1 MRRFARC
8 LVLLLAPAASFAQS
22 TQPLPALA
30 MERLEL
36 DPAALGSLAI
46 GSGELLPV
54 GSMRLSSA
62 IDYERNPLVLYRD
75 GQRFGA
81 VVGNRFTLH
90 LAAAYSPWPRVEL
103 SVQAPALIQQSGDD
117 LSVAGYQQPAAMGV
131 GEPLVRARFGV
142 LRLEDGAPADV
153 AAELGVGLPLGA
165 GGALARDGGFSL
177 APRVMA
183 SRQLGRLLAS
193 AELGMRLR
201 STVSLAGDSVGSH
214 LDAGASV
221 ATQASQLL
229 RLELMV
235 RTESSFTST
244 PGSAELLAG
253 ARYQLPRSIELF
265 ALTGPGL
272 RSGPGTPAFRFVVG
286 IALGRAAPP
295 LPAPIVASVTPPP
308 PPPAVIIDP
317 CAPGQQHEPAQC
329 PDLDDD
335 GDGIPN
341 KADRCPTEKGLP
353 ELQGCPAKDADGDGV
368 PDHLD
373 NCPLVPG
380 PASNQGCPLVQKQ
393 LVVITRRRLELK
405 QRIYFDTGLATIQR
419 RSFPLLNQV
428 ADVLKAHPD
437 LPPLSIGG
445 HTDNKGKP
453 EVNRKLS
460 QARAESVRGYL
471 VKKGVVA
478 GRITAHGFGA
488 DRPIDSNLSPTGRAN
503 NRRVEFT
510 LTTEETVSET
520 RTVEAPAERSEVK
533 P

>member
-1 MRRFARC
+1 
-8 LVLLLAPAASFAQS
+8 
-22 TQPLPALA
+22 
-30 MERLEL
+30 
-36 DPAALGSLAI
+36 
-46 GSGELLPV
+46 
-54 GSMRLSSA
+54 
-62 IDYERNPLVLYRD
+62 
-75 GQRFGA
+75 
-81 VVGNRFTLH
+81 
-90 LAAAYSPWPRVEL
+90 
-103 SVQAPALIQQSGDD
+103 
-117 LSVAGYQQPAAMGV
+117 
-131 GEPLVRARFGV
+131 LVRAKFGV
-142 LRLEDGAPADV
+142 LRREDGAPADV
-153 AAELGVGLPLGA
+153 AAELGVGLPLGG

-183 SRQLGRLLAS
+183 SRQIGLVLAS
-193 AELGMRLR
+193 AELGVRLR
-201 STVSLAGDSVGSH
+201 STVNLAGDSVGSH
-214 LDAGASV
+214 LDAGASL

-229 RLELMV
+229 RLELIL

-272 RSGPGTPAFRFVVG
+272 RSGPGTPAFRLVVG
-286 IALGRAAPP
+286 IALSRAAPTP
-295 LPAPIVASVTPPP
+295 PRAPAPPPMVASVTPPP

-380 PASNQGCPLVQKQ
+380 PAENQGCPLVQKQ

-405 QRIYFDTGLATIQR
+405 QRIFFDTGLATIQR
-419 RSFPLLNQV
+419 RSFALLDQV
-428 ADVLKAHPD
+428 ADVLRAHPD

-460 QARAESVRGYL
+460 QTRAESVRAYL
-471 VKKGVVA
+471 VKKGVAA
-478 GRITAHGFGA
+478 GGITARGFGS
-488 DRPIDSNLSPTGRAN
+488 DQPLDSNLSPAGRAN

-520 RTVEAPAERSEVK
+520 HAVEAPGQRNEVS